1 MYQERHLCGGAYQI
15 QKNST
20 VKSSQEIG
28 IPVCRGW
35 QLQSCKMR
43 QILPDSEGKIDAY
56 FMPSRNTNYQCVLNE
71 IQVPALKQLT
81 DW

>member
-1 MYQERHLCGGAYQI
+1 
-15 QKNST
+15 
-20 VKSSQEIG
+20 
-28 IPVCRGW
+28 
-35 QLQSCKMR
+35 MR

-71 IQVPALKQLT
+71 IQVPALKQQT